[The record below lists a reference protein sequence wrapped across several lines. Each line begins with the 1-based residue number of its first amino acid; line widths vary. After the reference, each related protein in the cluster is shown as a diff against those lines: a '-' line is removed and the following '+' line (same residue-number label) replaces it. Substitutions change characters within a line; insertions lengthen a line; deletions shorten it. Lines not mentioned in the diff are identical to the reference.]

1 MNKTITIGKRTLSAD
16 SPVFIVAEL
25 SANHNQDY
33 NRAVEIIHAAA
44 QAGAD
49 AVKLQKIGRAHV

>member
-1 MNKTITIGKRTLSAD
+1 MNKQIQIGKRTISAD

-33 NRAVEIIHAAA
+33 HRAVEILHAAKEA
-44 QAGAD
+44 
-49 AVKLQKIGRAHV
+49 